1 MASTQ
6 QSFAVADTARSH
18 RAPAADR
25 IPQYPPSWFRFCA
38 SRLLRDKPLSKEILG
53 RKLVAYR
60 CASGKVVVM
69 DALCSHLA
77 ADLGRGTVRGE
88 NIQCPFHGWEYD
100 PTGACAHVPGEESLP
115 PFARQTVYPTVERHG
130 SVFIFNGTEA
140 LFPLPFFMGAN
151 PEDYVAGRP
160 FEIRADCSWFM
171 IAANGFDA
179 AHFRV
184 VHDRTMLS
192 APMVDTPA
200 PYSRRMSYHA
210 EVTGDSVFDAILR
223 RGVGRTVDITI
234 TNWGGAFVLVTGDFQ
249 GARSRILIAVQPLEE
264 HKSKVEVIVFAPRR
278 KSRLAG
284 RLVEFLSLEVRRLFT
299 EAFMKHDVDRL
310 PGIVYR
316 PDSLLSS
323 EHELIGFFSWLSELP
338 HSTLQPQCAQAG
350 KCSGD
355 GARLAEDSLTR

>member
-1 MASTQ
+1 MASNP
-6 QSFAVADTARSH
+6 QSFAPVEAVR
-18 RAPAADR
+18 RKGAPAADR
-25 IPQYPPSWFRFCA
+25 IPQYPASWFRFCP

-60 CASGKVVVM
+60 TASGNVVVM

-88 NIQCPFHGWEYD
+88 HIQCPFHGWEYD
-100 PTGACAHVPGEESLP
+100 PTGACAHVPGEETLP
-115 PFARQTVYPTVERHG
+115 PFARQAVYPVVERHG
-130 SVFIFNGTEA
+130 SIFIFNGVEP
-140 LFPLPFFMGAN
+140 LFSLPFFMGAD

-160 FEIRADCSWFM
+160 FEILADCSWFM

-192 APMVDTPA
+192 APTVDTPA

-249 GARSRILIAVQPLEE
+249 GAQSRILIAVQPLEE
-264 HKSKVEVIVFAPRR
+264 HKTKAEVIVFAPRR

-284 RLVEFLSLEVRRLFT
+284 WLVEFLSLEVRRLFT

-316 PDSLLSS
+316 PESLLAS
-323 EHELIGFFSWLSELP
+323 EQELIDFFSWLAELP
-338 HSTLQPQCAQAG
+338 SSTLQPQCEHAA
-350 KCSGD
+350 KCPGD
-355 GARLAEDSLTR
+355 RAHLAEGSSTR